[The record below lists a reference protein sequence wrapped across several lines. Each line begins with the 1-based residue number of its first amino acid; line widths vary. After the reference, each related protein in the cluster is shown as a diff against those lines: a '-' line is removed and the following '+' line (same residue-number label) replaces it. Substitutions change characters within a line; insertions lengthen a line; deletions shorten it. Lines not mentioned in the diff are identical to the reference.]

1 MQGSGSARVHRPRA
15 RWRCKQAHP
24 PITRAAP
31 RHLMDALGP
40 RRLDSRFLHSAED
53 GSYKSIAAVSIPE
66 VMPSVVATLGLDS
79 RGSPAIVL
87 ATGGEVGATRANPSS
102 RAFLEFPNARARVDH

>member
-15 RWRCKQAHP
+15 WWRCKQAHP

-31 RHLMDALGP
+31 RHLMDALAP
-40 RRLDSRFLHSAED
+40 RRLDSSFLHSPED
-53 GSYKSIAAVSIPE
+53 GSYRSIAAVSIPE
-66 VMPSVVATLGLDS
+66 VMPSAVATLGLDS

-87 ATGGEVGATRANPSS
+87 ATGEEVGVTRRNRSS
-102 RAFLEFPNARARVDH
+102 RAFLESPKARARVDH